1 MGEGSGPGSPKP
13 PLKGTLRDV
22 EVGSMTE
29 LISKVDQWLGSPGEW
44 RLNTAANWPLQE
56 ELLHR
61 PTSSSCPLLVN
72 VVDSP
77 QKLRKDVDS
86 LTWRLTQLELKLDRA
101 EDKKSADDKQLG
113 ERLDRLA
120 IADEYWELIKIGG
133 SADGNVGAPLV
144 RSGRSGHCGNCG
156 ASCMALSARPAPLSV
171 TLLTVLLFTI
181 LAWFTEARVDT
192 FQSKVNQLQQ
202 QMQKQI
208 QEQMHQQMG
217 DLRTEVWQLQNKDQ
231 LEQKKMRQLH
241 DKMSDMSSDITIL
254 KANMS
259 NIFQDVNVLYVNV
272 SNISRNMSLLYTNVS
287 NVSQNMSMLV
297 TWMGEAETSQSKL
310 HRRQQIL
317 VGKLDQM
324 RDELKTVVTKSVFNS
339 VNAQVTKVAEGEGEL
354 QSTVKELK
362 QKLQKSRNETFDLKL
377 AQLNQTSQL
386 RRTMRHVR
394 ELQKQSREA
403 NASLEWLDQHFS
415 QLRNQTLLELRTEIA
430 TELRPELASL
440 EDDKRKAVEA
450 EHKVNIELKQVRKSI
465 QAAREN
471 QQSKLGSIEF
481 KLKQQQ
487 TRELQFSKR
496 LDSIEAKLQNM
507 NASEA
512 KGAQSLQD

>member
-156 ASCMALSARPAPLSV
+156 ASCMALSARPTPLSV

-181 LAWFTEARVDT
+181 LAWFTEARVETLQISIQKSVNKTNDQLHEDVDHLH
-192 FQSKVNQLQQ
+192 QSVASIVRD
-202 QMQKQI
+202 QKKEFT
-208 QEQMHQQMG
+208 QEHQ
-217 DLRTEVWQLQNKDQ
+217 KDQ
-231 LEQKKMRQLH
+231 SQLH
-241 DKMSDMSSDITIL
+241 KIKNLDGDITIL

-259 NIFQDVNVLYVNV
+259 NIIQDVHVLYANV

-415 QLRNQTLLELRTEIA
+415 QLRNQTLLELRTAIA